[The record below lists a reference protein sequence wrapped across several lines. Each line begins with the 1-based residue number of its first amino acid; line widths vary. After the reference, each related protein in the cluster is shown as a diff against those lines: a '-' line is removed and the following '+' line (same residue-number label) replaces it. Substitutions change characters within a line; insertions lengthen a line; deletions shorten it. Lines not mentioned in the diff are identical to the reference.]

1 MMHTRALCVRGPAR
15 IALIRRKSHVY
26 TKAKVTTSKS
36 MFRYKEDGIRQA
48 SKLAEESLGYSSLR
62 PQQEKIV
69 STFVQGNDAIKR
81 DFSLI

>member
-1 MMHTRALCVRGPAR
+1 MIGTLATCSYVAR

-26 TKAKVTTSKS
+26 TKAKVTTSKI

-48 SKLAEESLGYSSLR
+48 SKLAEELLGYSSLR